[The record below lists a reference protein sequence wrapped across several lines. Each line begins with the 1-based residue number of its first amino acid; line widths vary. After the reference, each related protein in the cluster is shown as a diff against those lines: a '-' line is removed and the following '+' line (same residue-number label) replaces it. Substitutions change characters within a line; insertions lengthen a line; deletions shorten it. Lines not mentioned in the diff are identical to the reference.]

1 LSKAARWFLAIALV
15 YLVLGLALN
24 AAALADV
31 WLGFNPLA
39 YTSVGST
46 LQALLVGWL
55 SQAVMGLLYDRL
67 VTSPRWAPVTWV
79 CLNLGLGLSILGQP
93 VLAWTGA
100 GLVGGLVAVGGLLE
114 FAAGI
119 TFAAEVWRAL
129 KNR

>member
-1 LSKAARWFLAIALV
+1 MSKAACWFLTTALV

-67 VTSPRWAPVTWV
+67 VTSPRWASVTWV

-93 VLAWTGA
+93 ALAWTGA
-100 GLVGGLVAVGGLLE
+100 GLIGALVAVGGLLA
-114 FAAGI
+114 FAAGV
-119 TFAAEVWRAL
+119 TFAAEVGRAL
-129 KNR
+129 KGR

>member
-1 LSKAARWFLAIALV
+1 MSKAARWFLTTALV
-15 YLVLGLALN
+15 YLGLGLALN

-67 VTSPRWAPVTWV
+67 IASPRRAAVTWA
-79 CLNLGLGLSILGQP
+79 CLNLGLALSILGQP
-93 VLAWTGA
+93 ALAWTGA
-100 GLVGGLVAVGGLLE
+100 GLLGGLVAVGGLLE
-114 FAAGI
+114 FAAGVI
-119 TFAAEVWRAL
+119 FAVEVRQAL
-129 KNR
+129 KGR

>member
-1 LSKAARWFLAIALV
+1 MSKAARWFLTTALV
-15 YLVLGLALN
+15 YLGLGLALN

-67 VTSPRWAPVTWV
+67 VTSPRWASATWV
-79 CLNLGLGLSILGQP
+79 CLNLGLGLTILGQP
-93 VLAWTGA
+93 ALAWTGA
-100 GLVGGLVAVGGLLE
+100 GLIGGLVAAGGLLE
-114 FAAGI
+114 FAAGVI
-119 TFAAEVWRAL
+119 FAAEVWQAL
-129 KNR
+129 KSR

>member
-100 GLVGGLVAVGGLLE
+100 DLVGGLVAVGGLLE

>member
-1 LSKAARWFLAIALV
+1 LSKAARWFLATALV

-100 GLVGGLVAVGGLLE
+100 DLVGGLVAVGGLLE

>member
-1 LSKAARWFLAIALV
+1 MSKAAGWFLTTALV

-55 SQAVMGLLYDRL
+55 SQAAMGLLYDRL
-67 VTSPRWAPVTWV
+67 VTSPRWASLTWA
-79 CLNLGLGLSILGQP
+79 CLNLGLALSILGQP

-114 FAAGI
+114 FAAGV

-129 KNR
+129 KTK

>member
-1 LSKAARWFLAIALV
+1 MSKAARWFLTTALV
-15 YLVLGLALN
+15 YLGLGLALN

-67 VTSPRWAPVTWV
+67 VTSPRRASATWI
-79 CLNLGLGLSILGQP
+79 CLNLGLGLTILGQP
-93 VLAWTGA
+93 ALAWTGA
-100 GLVGGLVAVGGLLE
+100 GLLGGLVAVGGLLE

-119 TFAAEVWRAL
+119 IFAVEVWQAL

>member
-1 LSKAARWFLAIALV
+1 MSKAARWFLTTALV
-15 YLVLGLALN
+15 YVGLWLALN

-67 VTSPRWAPVTWV
+67 VTSPRLASATWV
-79 CLNLGLGLSILGQP
+79 CLNLGLGLTILGQP
-93 VLAWTGA
+93 ALAWTGA
-100 GLVGGLVAVGGLLE
+100 GLLGGLVAVGGLLE
-114 FAAGI
+114 FAAGLI
-119 TFAAEVWRAL
+119 FAVEVWQAL
-129 KNR
+129 KSR

>member
-1 LSKAARWFLAIALV
+1 MSQAARRFLITALV

-46 LQALLVGWL
+46 LQALLLGWL

-67 VTSPRWAPVTWV
+67 VTSPRRASATWA

-93 VLAWTGA
+93 VLAWTGVS
-100 GLVGGLVAVGGLLE
+100 LVGGLVAAGGLLE
-114 FAAGI
+114 FAAGVI
-119 TFAAEVWRAL
+119 FAAEVWQAL
-129 KNR
+129 KGR

>member
-1 LSKAARWFLAIALV
+1 VSKAARWFLTTALV
-15 YLVLGLALN
+15 YLGLGLALN

-67 VTSPRWAPVTWV
+67 IASPRRAAVTWA
-79 CLNLGLGLSILGQP
+79 CLNLGLALSILGQP
-93 VLAWTGA
+93 ALAWTGA
-100 GLVGGLVAVGGLLE
+100 GLLGGLVAVGGLLE
-114 FAAGI
+114 FAAGVI
-119 TFAAEVWRAL
+119 FAVEVRQAL
-129 KNR
+129 KGR

>member
-1 LSKAARWFLAIALV
+1 LSKAARWFLATALV

>member
-1 LSKAARWFLAIALV
+1 MSKAARWFLITALV
-15 YLVLGLALN
+15 YLGLGLALN

-55 SQAVMGLLYDRL
+55 SQAMMGLLYDRL
-67 VTSPRWAPVTWV
+67 VTSPRLAPVTWV
-79 CLNLGLGLSILGQP
+79 CLNLGLGLAILGQP
-93 VLAWTGA
+93 ALAWTGA
-100 GLVGGLVAVGGLLE
+100 GLLGGLVAVGGLLE

-119 TFAAEVWRAL
+119 IFAVEVWQAL
-129 KNR
+129 KSR